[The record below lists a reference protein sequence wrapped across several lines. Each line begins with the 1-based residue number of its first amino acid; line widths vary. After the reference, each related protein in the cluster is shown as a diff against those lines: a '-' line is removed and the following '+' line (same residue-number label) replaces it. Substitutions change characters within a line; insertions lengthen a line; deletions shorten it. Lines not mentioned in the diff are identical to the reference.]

1 MSSGVPINSSRRTAT
16 YLAAE
21 LDDDDGVK
29 VGFATATSETV
40 LGAADYNGAQVA
52 NSGASWAKLPRTI
65 TITRSSS
72 SGAYTTDDIV
82 LVGKRGGTEVTE
94 TLTPASANGG
104 DQLRGV
110 QAFDVPPAITIPAQ
124 ASTAGQFQIGC
135 GNICAPAGDRF
146 HGVTIRDPAGGQL
159 NVQYGEE
166 TDAPTDSFAANGLVQ
181 EAIAPT
187 RILTSDALSTPT
199 TVDLT
204 VALA

>member
-16 YLAAE
+16 FLAAE

-29 VGFATATSETV
+29 ASFATATSETV
-40 LGAADYNGAQVA
+40 LGAVDYDGPQVA
-52 NSGASWAKLPRTI
+52 NSGAAWAKLPRTI
-65 TITRSSS
+65 TITRS
-72 SGAYTTDDIV
+72 GAVGSYTTDDIV

-94 TLTPASANGG
+94 TLTPADADGG
-104 DQLRGV
+104 DQLRGI
-110 QAFDVPPAITIPAQ
+110 QAFDAPPAITIPAQ
-124 ASTAGQFQIGC
+124 ANTGGSFQIGC

-146 HGVTIRDPAGGQL
+146 HGVTVRDASGGQL
-159 NVQYGEE
+159 NVQYGEGE
-166 TDAPTDSFAANGLVQ
+166 DAPTDSFPVDGRAQ
-181 EAIAPT
+181 ETIAPT